1 MATQKIVRLS
11 DSLAGNRLSEGV
23 SAPKNKRNRS
33 SRLDRHIVFIHQYV
47 SDKVKSNL
55 PQTYS
60 LRGLADRIS
69 KKDGRT
75 ISHTTVLR
83 FLKKIGLWEIF
94 NE

>member
-33 SRLDRHIVFIHQYV
+33 SRLDRHFVFIHQYV
-47 SDKVKSNL
+47 SDKLKSKL

-69 KKDGRT
+69 KKDSKA
-75 ISHTTVLR
+75 INHTTVMR
-83 FLKKIGLWEIF
+83 YMKKIGLWEIF